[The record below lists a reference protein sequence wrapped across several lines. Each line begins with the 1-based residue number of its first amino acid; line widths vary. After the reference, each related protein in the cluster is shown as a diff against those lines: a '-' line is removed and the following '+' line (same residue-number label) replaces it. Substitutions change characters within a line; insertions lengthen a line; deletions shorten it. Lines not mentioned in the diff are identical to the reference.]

1 MDEHFKPVLSHLFL
15 NQDSFCKGDHLWS
28 VLFYITH
35 FNIGN
40 HLHGSETQ
48 SYKKGYSQN
57 SFLYLCTLSTLFP
70 PQEAAQ
76 VISFLCIIQDIFM
89 SF

>member
-28 VLFYITH
+28 FLFYITH

-48 SYKKGYSQN
+48 SYKKG
-57 SFLYLCTLSTLFP
+57 
-70 PQEAAQ
+70 
-76 VISFLCIIQDIFM
+76 V
-89 SF
+89 